1 MRFTTA
7 TLFALVAAQTY
18 ASTSISFSPSSTS
31 SAAAATSS
39 VSCSDGCA
47 QVGADALGC
56 DLYDYACECKQFDA
70 MYSIVI
76 PCLETNSTCSAAEVT
91 DLKTRVTSL
100 CAQFSAPNGTVPS
113 SSTSA
118 VAKPTQAYYNPT
130 ATGMTYFTGAG
141 MRVGASL
148 AGVGVGL
155 AAMLML

>member
-18 ASTSISFSPSSTS
+18 ASTSISLSPSSTS

-39 VSCSDGCA
+39 ASCSDGCA

-56 DLYDYACECKQFDA
+56 GLYDYACECKQFDT

-76 PCLETNSTCSAAEVT
+76 PCLETNSTCSAAEIT
-91 DLKTRVTSL
+91 DLKTRVTTL
-100 CAQFSAPNGTVPS
+100 CAQFSAPNGTVS

-130 ATGMTYFTGAG
+130 ATGLTYFTGAG

-155 AAMLML
+155 AAVLML